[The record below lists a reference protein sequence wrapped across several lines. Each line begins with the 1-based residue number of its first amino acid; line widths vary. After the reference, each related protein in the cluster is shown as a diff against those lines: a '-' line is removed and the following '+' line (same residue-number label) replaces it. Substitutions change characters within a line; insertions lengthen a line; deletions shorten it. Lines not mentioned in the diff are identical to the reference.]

1 MRKRE
6 RDHPLLDLTPADV
19 QGDSEA
25 KRAQLEAMGTT
36 REEIDRELH
45 YLRIMSSRKVRLPDD
60 VYFAEMRQRIK
71 ERVVI
76 RPVSIWNRIETLLLP
91 EWLRPARVL
100 SPPAWLRPTPTL
112 VSLAAVLLVAVVL
125 TFTYHG
131 HVGKVETAIVAYGP
145 YTPIGDSYTEQVSKL
160 EEGQLST
167 EEIQRY
173 REILTMS
180 IGILGSPSSLSRSH
194 ALVGS
199 GRRL

>member
-6 RDHPLLDLTPADV
+6 RDHPLLDLTPDDLKSGAV
-19 QGDSEA
+19 A
-25 KRAQLEAMGTT
+25 KLARLEASAGVS

-60 VYFAEMRQRIK
+60 AYFAGMRQRII

-76 RPVSIWNRIETLLLP
+76 QPVSIWSRLEALLLP
-91 EWLRPARVL
+91 QWLRPA
-100 SPPAWLRPTPTL
+100 PALL
-112 VSLAAVLLVAVVL
+112 SLAAVLLVAVVL
-125 TFTYHG
+125 TFAYHG

-160 EEGQLST
+160 EKGQLSAK
-167 EEIQRY
+167 EIERY

-194 ALVGS
+194 ALLGS

>member
-1 MRKRE
+1 MRNRE
-6 RDHPLLDLTPADV
+6 RDHPLLNLTPEDLK
-19 QGDSEA
+19 GDA
-25 KRAQLEAMGTT
+25 GPKLARLEASAGVS

-60 VYFAEMRQRIK
+60 AYFAEMRQRIH

-76 RPVSIWNRIETLLLP
+76 QPVSTWSRLEALLP
-91 EWLRPARVL
+91 TRWLRPA
-100 SPPAWLRPTPTL
+100 PALL
-112 VSLAAVLLVAVVL
+112 SLAAVLLVAVVL

-131 HVGKVETAIVAYGP
+131 HIGKVETAIVAYGP

-160 EEGQLST
+160 QEGQLSAK
-167 EEIQRY
+167 EIERY

-194 ALVGS
+194 AFVGS

>member
-1 MRKRE
+1 MKKRKS
-6 RDHPLLDLTPADV
+6 DHPLLDLTPADLKSDV
-19 QGDSEA
+19 VA
-25 KRAQLEAMGTT
+25 KLQRLEASAGVS

-45 YLRIMSSRKVRLPDD
+45 YLRIMSSRKVRLPDEA
-60 VYFAEMRQRIK
+60 YFAEMRQRIN
-71 ERVVI
+71 ERVVVK
-76 RPVSIWNRIETLLLP
+76 PVSIWNRLEALLLP
-91 EWLRPARVL
+91 RWLRPM
-100 SPPAWLRPTPTL
+100 PALA
-112 VSLAAVLLVAVVL
+112 SLAAVLLVAVVL
-125 TFTYHG
+125 TFTYHN
-131 HVGKVETAIVAYGP
+131 HIGKVETAIVAYGP

-160 EEGQLST
+160 EKGQLSA

>member
-1 MRKRE
+1 
-6 RDHPLLDLTPADV
+6 
-19 QGDSEA
+19 
-25 KRAQLEAMGTT
+25 
-36 REEIDRELH
+36 
-45 YLRIMSSRKVRLPDD
+45 LRIMSSRKVRLPNDA
-60 VYFAEMRQRIK
+60 YFAEMRQRIH

-76 RPVSIWNRIETLLLP
+76 QPVSIWSRLEALLLP
-91 EWLRPARVL
+91 QWLKPA
-100 SPPAWLRPTPTL
+100 PALL
-112 VSLAAVLLVAVVL
+112 SLAAVLLVAVVL

-131 HVGKVETAIVAYGP
+131 RVGTVETAVVAYGP

-160 EEGQLST
+160 QEGQLSA

>member
-1 MRKRE
+1 MKKRI
-6 RDHPLLDLTPADV
+6 RDHPLLDLTPEDLKSDAT
-19 QGDSEA
+19 A
-25 KRAQLEAMGTT
+25 KLVRLEASAGVS

-60 VYFAEMRQRIK
+60 AYFAGMRQRII

-76 RPVSIWNRIETLLLP
+76 QPVSIWSRLEALLLP
-91 EWLRPARVL
+91 QWLRPA
-100 SPPAWLRPTPTL
+100 PALL
-112 VSLAAVLLVAVVL
+112 SLAAVLLVAVVL
-125 TFTYHG
+125 TFAYHG

-160 EEGQLST
+160 EKGQLSAK
-167 EEIQRY
+167 EIERY

-194 ALVGS
+194 AFVGS

>member
-1 MRKRE
+1 MRKRVC
-6 RDHPLLDLTPADV
+6 DHPLLDLTPEDLK
-19 QGDSEA
+19 GDAAA
-25 KRAQLEAMGTT
+25 KLARLEASAGVS

-45 YLRIMSSRKVRLPDD
+45 YLQIMSSRKVQLPDD
-60 VYFAEMRQRIK
+60 AYFAEMRQRIH

-76 RPVSIWNRIETLLLP
+76 QPVSIWSRLEALLLP
-91 EWLRPARVL
+91 EWLKPAPALL
-100 SPPAWLRPTPTL
+100 SLM
-112 VSLAAVLLVAVVL
+112 AVLLVAVVL

-160 EEGQLST
+160 QEGQLSAK
-167 EEIQRY
+167 EIQRY

-194 ALVGS
+194 AFVGS

>member
-1 MRKRE
+1 MRKPVRN
-6 RDHPLLDLTPADV
+6 HPLLDLTPNDLKSDAA
-19 QGDSEA
+19 EKLA
-25 KRAQLEAMGTT
+25 RLEASAGLS

-45 YLRIMSSRKVRLPDD
+45 YLRIMSSRQVRLPDD
-60 VYFAEMRQRIK
+60 AYFAEMRQRIH
-71 ERVVI
+71 ERVEI
-76 RPVSIWNRIETLLLP
+76 RPVSIWSRLEALLLP
-91 EWLRPARVL
+91 QWLRPA
-100 SPPAWLRPTPTL
+100 PTL
-112 VSLAAVLLVAVVL
+112 LSLLAVLLVAVVL
-125 TFTYHG
+125 TFTYYG

-160 EEGQLST
+160 QEGQLSA

>member
-6 RDHPLLDLTPADV
+6 RDHPLLDLTPEDLK
-19 QGDSEA
+19 GDTAA
-25 KRAQLEAMGTT
+25 KLARLEASMGVS

-45 YLRIMSSRKVRLPDD
+45 YLRIMSSRKVQLPDD
-60 VYFAEMRQRIK
+60 AYFAEMRQRIH

-76 RPVSIWNRIETLLLP
+76 QPVSIWSRLEALLLP
-91 EWLRPARVL
+91 QWLRPAPALL
-100 SPPAWLRPTPTL
+100 SLMT
-112 VSLAAVLLVAVVL
+112 VLLVAVVL
-125 TFTYHG
+125 TFAYHTHIG
-131 HVGKVETAIVAYGP
+131 NVETAIVAYGP

-160 EEGQLST
+160 QEGQLSA